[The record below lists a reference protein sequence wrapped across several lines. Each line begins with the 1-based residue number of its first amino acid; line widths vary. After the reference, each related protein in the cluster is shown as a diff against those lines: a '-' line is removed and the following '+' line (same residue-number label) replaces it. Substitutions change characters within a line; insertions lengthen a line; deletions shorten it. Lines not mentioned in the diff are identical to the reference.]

1 MAAKAPV
8 RTSLKATTY
17 SLIIILAV
25 LLHMLLD
32 GDISLG
38 SQLSLIISEPTGIFQ
53 FIGAVFSWIFSQL
66 FSAYGAIFIGLIVA
80 MEFIVI
86 PLSHRYKYLT
96 VKSNILMSIIGAI
109 YFLLLLRIFAEA
121 FL

>member
-8 RTSLKATTY
+8 KTSLKATTY
-17 SLIIILAV
+17 TLIIILAV

-32 GDISLG
+32 GDVSLG
-38 SQLSLIISEPTGIFQ
+38 AQLSLIISEPTGIFQ
-53 FIGAVFSWIFSQL
+53 FIGAVVSWIFSQL
-66 FSAYGAIFIGLIVA
+66 FSAYGAILIGLIVA

-96 VKSNILMSIIGAI
+96 VKSNILMSVIGAI
-109 YFLLLLRIFAEA
+109 YFLLILRIFAEA